1 MDASILVVGKPS
13 LHHTIDILLAD
24 IPGWVIAKA
33 TDRVEAQALI
43 TAQQPDVL
51 IIDASD
57 SANLE
62 LSQWLHTQNRLS
74 WIYQIFV
81 GTITPT
87 DQKMPS
93 TLLYTNQSEI
103 EYIDRT
109 TTALDKGADS
119 YLLLHAIADH
129 VTNDKSNDIVT
140 KTRQL
145 AIAQIQAG
153 LRRVKNDR
161 ELVQTNDLL
170 SAIALSDPLTELN
183 NRRAFEWEL
192 PRQVKMA
199 HDQNTPISLLMLDID
214 FFKRINDNYGHLVGD
229 QVLRMVANRLRH
241 NLRFYDTPFRYGGE
255 EFSIILSNT
264 ALSEATIIGQRI
276 CRLIAEQP
284 FVIDPSLQLVVTMS
298 IGGASLQGDDSA
310 NGLSL
315 LQRAD
320 QNLLAAKSNGRN
332 QIISSDTT
340 IPSSSSTQAL
350 RDGSSN
356 EILKQP
362 ISQQTQ

>member
-33 TDRVEAQALI
+33 TDMVEAQALI

-51 IIDASD
+51 ILDASD
-57 SANLE
+57 SSNLE

-81 GTITPT
+81 GAITST

-93 TLLYTNQSEI
+93 TLPYPSPLEI
-103 EYIDRT
+103 EHIDCT
-109 TTALDKGADS
+109 TQALDKGADS
-119 YLLLHAIADH
+119 YLLLHAIPDH
-129 VTNDKSNDIVT
+129 MANNGATHMVTQ
-140 KTRQL
+140 TRQL

-153 LRRVKNDR
+153 LRRVKNER

-214 FFKRINDNYGHLVGD
+214 FFKRINDNHGHLVGD
-229 QVLRMVANRLRH
+229 QILRMVANRLRH

-264 ALSEATIIGQRI
+264 ALPEATTIGQRI

-284 FVIDPSLQLVVTMS
+284 FVIDPSLQLVVTIS
-298 IGGASLQGDDSA
+298 IGGASLQRDDSA

-332 QIISSDTT
+332 QIISSDAL
-340 IPSSSSTQAL
+340 PPSSSTQPL
-350 RDGSSN
+350 RSGGSQ
-356 EILKQP
+356 EALKQP
-362 ISQQTQ
+362 ISQQIP